1 MTENRMVGTRRIFSG
16 RIINL
21 DIDRVKLATGQ
32 EVDLEIIRHPG
43 ASAVVPLISNT
54 ESDHHVVLIRQ
65 FRHAAGQTL
74 WEIPAGVLEKGE
86 QPEDCALRELE
97 EETGARAG
105 KITHLSTIF
114 TTPGFTDEKIHLFL
128 ATELTMGIAKP
139 EDDEEIETV
148 IKPLTEV
155 LEMVNDG
162 TINDSK
168 TISALFLTRDR
179 LHL

>member
-1 MTENRMVGTRRIFSG
+1 MTDSRMVGTRRIFSG
-16 RIINL
+16 RVINL
-21 DIDRVKLATGQ
+21 DIDRVRLKTGQ

-43 ASAVVPLISNT
+43 AAAVVPLLGNAG
-54 ESDHHVVLIRQ
+54 SDPRVVLIRQ

-86 QPEDCALRELE
+86 QPRDCALRELE

-105 KITHLSTIF
+105 KIEHLSTIF

-128 ATELTMGIAKP
+128 ATDIVMGTATP

-148 IKPLTEV
+148 IKPLAEV
-155 LEMVNDG
+155 LEMVSDG

-168 TISALFLTRDR
+168 TISALLLTRDR
-179 LHL
+179 LRL